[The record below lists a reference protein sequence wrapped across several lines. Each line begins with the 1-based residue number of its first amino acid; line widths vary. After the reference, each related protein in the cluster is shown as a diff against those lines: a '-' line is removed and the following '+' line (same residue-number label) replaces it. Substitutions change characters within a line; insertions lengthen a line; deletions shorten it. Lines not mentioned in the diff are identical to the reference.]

1 MQRPVLLHV
10 PIMVSR
16 TQRRTVRQ
24 HHLMAPLVDPR
35 LGDVEDDASSTKRRS
50 LLAIAGSLLAEIS
63 LPKLVAAWVLL
74 IVLPGILLGLAP
86 LIASGWVATLSR
98 KISAPLSGI
107 WPLLPFMLVVALG
120 WMGGR
125 PLFRAAERGFWSL
138 NSLAVQPGYA
148 LCREGLRH
156 LTEHLLT
163 PLFGAE
169 RSARLHAATAA
180 GAGIILCGIALGI
193 ATLAWPAS
201 RWIGE
206 VADLATPHRLLV
218 PALANAV
225 VVVSAYLAATSLV
238 WGIAD
243 ATMDQPRDLPL
254 FDRAPT
260 GGCMWRVA
268 HLSDLHVV
276 GERYGFRIESGR
288 SGPRGNDRLARILTR
303 LEAIHAEQPLDIILI
318 TGDITD
324 AGRSAEWAEFLA
336 ALAKYPE
343 LAQLTL
349 LLPGNH
355 DVNVVDRANPARLD
369 LPTSPGKRLRQMRA
383 LSAIAAVQGERVR
396 IVDTL
401 TGQLCHSLSDWL
413 APNRTTITAF
423 SDVGTLR
430 LSVGLERV
438 WADAFPMVLPPDT
451 EDGLGVALLNS
462 NAETHFSFTNALGL
476 VSAEQA
482 RALAAIARRFPRARW
497 IVALHH
503 HLVEYPKPAAAF
515 SERIGTA
522 LINGTWFVRQL
533 QPLGGRIVTM
543 HGHRHIDWIGE
554 CGGVRIV
561 SAPSPIMEATDDK
574 ATCFLVHTLAAGP
587 GGRLCLLAPERVEIP
602 GTERDVERPL
612 SVLP

>member
-1 MQRPVLLHV
+1 M
-10 PIMVSR
+10 
-16 TQRRTVRQ
+16 
-24 HHLMAPLVDPR
+24 
-35 LGDVEDDASSTKRRS
+35 LGAD
-50 LLAIAGSLLAEIS
+50 G
-63 LPKLVAAWVLL
+63 
-74 IVLPGILLGLAP
+74 
-86 LIASGWVATLSR
+86 
-98 KISAPLSGI
+98 
-107 WPLLPFMLVVALG
+107 
-120 WMGGR
+120 
-125 PLFRAAERGFWSL
+125 
-138 NSLAVQPGYA
+138 
-148 LCREGLRH
+148 
-156 LTEHLLT
+156 
-163 PLFGAE
+163 
-169 RSARLHAATAA
+169 SARLRAATAA
-180 GAGIILCGIALGI
+180 GAGIILCVIALGI

-225 VVVSAYLAATSLV
+225 VVVSAYLAAISLV

-243 ATMDQPRDLPL
+243 ATMDQPRDLPF

-260 GGCMWRVA
+260 GGHMWRVA

-288 SGPRGNDRLARILTR
+288 SGPRGNDRLARILAR

-318 TGDITD
+318 TGDVTD

-336 ALAKYPE
+336 ALAQYPK
-343 LAQLTL
+343 LAQRTL

-396 IVDTL
+396 IVDPL
-401 TGQLCHSLSDWL
+401 TGQLGKSLSDWL

-430 LSVGLERV
+430 LSAGLERV

-482 RALAAIARRFPRARW
+482 RAFAAIARRFPRARW

-503 HLVEYPKPAAAF
+503 HLVEYPRPAAAF

-533 QPLGGRIVTM
+533 QPLGSRIVTM

-561 SAPSPIMEATDDK
+561 SAPSPVMEATDDK
-574 ATCFLVHTLAAGP
+574 ATCFHVHTLATGP
-587 GGRLCLLAPERVEIP
+587 KGQLCLLAPERVEIP
-602 GTERDVERPL
+602 GTKREIE
-612 SVLP
+612 LPVSAFP